1 MRVVRGRPFW
11 LRGVVGNRYGCGVVI
26 PVRLARPGAFPDL
39 TPIVPEVLV
48 GSYAIPDDARWL
60 RDEHGVTA
68 VVNLQDHGDL
78 ASKDLRLVE
87 LARAYAGVGIAF
99 HHLPVTDGDI
109 EMLAARLPS
118 IVETIDRYAAVG
130 AHVYVHCNGGFNRAP
145 TAVVAWLHERRGMSL
160 ADALEL
166 VKARRSCLPYV
177 RALER
182 RYGTAV

>member
-1 MRVVRGRPFW
+1 
-11 LRGVVGNRYGCGVVI
+11 VI
-26 PVRLARPGAFPDL
+26 PVRLARPGAWPDL
-39 TPIVPEVLV
+39 TAIVPEVLV
-48 GSYAIPDDARWL
+48 GSYAVPDDARWL

-87 LARAYAGVGIAF
+87 LTRAYAAAGIGF
-99 HHLPVTDGDI
+99 QHLPVTDGDV
-109 EMLAARLPS
+109 EMLVARLPA
-118 IVETIDRYAAVG
+118 IVEAIAAAVAAPG
-130 AHVYVHCNGGFNRAP
+130 RAYVHCNGGFNRAP

-160 ADALEL
+160 ADALAF

-182 RYGTAV
+182 RYGIVVQG